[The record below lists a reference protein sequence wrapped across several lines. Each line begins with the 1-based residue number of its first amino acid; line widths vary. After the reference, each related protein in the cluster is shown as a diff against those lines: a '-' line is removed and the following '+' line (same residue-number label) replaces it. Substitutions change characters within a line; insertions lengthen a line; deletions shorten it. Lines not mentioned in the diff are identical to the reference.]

1 MLSDTTFDEL
11 FLLEPDTVKP
21 FVQKNE
27 WAIHDVLP
35 ILSKRYG
42 KLDVTIVTF
51 SISEDSLRTLFL
63 QAEAGNI
70 GTLTMLLD
78 FSVRKNK
85 LEMLLFAHGFSSE
98 IFMNDVHA
106 KIFLVSNDNFRFGI
120 VGSANL
126 NVNRRIESG
135 FYFTGTDFF
144 DFFKNEVDGYIQ
156 QSVKYE
162 PEYGTT
168 G

>member
-1 MLSDTTFDEL
+1 MLSEAKFDEL

-35 ILSKRYG
+35 ILTKRYG
-42 KLDVTIVTF
+42 KLDVSIVTF

-63 QAEAGNI
+63 QMDAGNI

-85 LEMLLFAHGFSSE
+85 LEMLLFAHGFSLD
-98 IFMNDVHA
+98 IFLNDVHA
-106 KIFLVSNDNFRFGI
+106 KIFLVSNEFFRFGI

-135 FYFTGTDFF
+135 FYFTGTEFF
-144 DFFKNEVDGYIQ
+144 DFFKNELDEYIQ

-162 PEYGTT
+162 PDYGTT

>member
-1 MLSDTTFDEL
+1 MLSNAKFDEL
-11 FLLEPDTVKP
+11 FLMEPDTIKP

-35 ILSKRYG
+35 ILTKRYG
-42 KLDVTIVTF
+42 KLDVSIVTF

-63 QAEAGNI
+63 QADAGYI
-70 GTLTMLLD
+70 GAITMLLD

-85 LEMLLFAHGFSSE
+85 LDMLLFASGFSTE
-98 IFMNDVHA
+98 IFMNDIHA
-106 KIFLVSNDNFRFGI
+106 KIFLVSNDHFRFGI

-126 NVNRRIESG
+126 NVNRRVESG
-135 FYFTGTDFF
+135 FYFTGTEYF
-144 DFFKNEVDGYIQ
+144 DFFRNELDAYIQ

-162 PEYGTT
+162 PDN
-168 G
+168 

>member
-1 MLSDTTFDEL
+1 MLSDAKFDEM
-11 FLLEPDTVKP
+11 FLLEPDTIKP

-78 FSVRKNK
+78 FSV
-85 LEMLLFAHGFSSE
+85 
-98 IFMNDVHA
+98 
-106 KIFLVSNDNFRFGI
+106 
-120 VGSANL
+120 
-126 NVNRRIESG
+126 
-135 FYFTGTDFF
+135 
-144 DFFKNEVDGYIQ
+144 
-156 QSVKYE
+156 
-162 PEYGTT
+162 
-168 G
+168 